1 VEHHGETMTVGAYF
15 EMRRT
20 EILESDRPPHL
31 KKWEMDELESM
42 WNEFTSAELLAEFV
56 PQDYHVAIRR
66 TRMDQGFVP
75 RPRGCTC
82 LEAGCLQHDRKAPGD
97 GVGVPCTCD
106 KSTCPVHGSIT
117 VRMTAGPQHM
127 LHDHLLDAVEKLISH
142 TVTLTGLPE
151 SDIRMAL
158 ISTLREKR

>member
-1 VEHHGETMTVGAYF
+1 MV
-15 EMRRT
+15 RRT
-20 EILESDRPPHL
+20 AQTAV
-31 KKWEMDELESM
+31 WEQVGTTHKL
-42 WNEFTSAELLAEFV
+42 V
-56 PQDYHVAIRR
+56 GQDTYYW
-66 TRMDQGFVP
+66 
-75 RPRGCTC
+75 GC
-82 LEAGCLQHDRKAPGD
+82 
-97 GVGVPCTCD
+97 PCTCD